1 MIVFRPPECYIMG
14 RTFFEPHTTGDTAM
28 KQAIVVLAE
37 GSEEIEALGTA
48 DILNRCGIMTM
59 LAGISGSIVSGA
71 HDIRVA
77 PDMFLEHTPG
87 SDADAIILPGGLPGA
102 TNLMNCEAL
111 GAMVREAVAKGKIA
125 AAICAAPIALHA
137 FGVLDGKTVTGYP
150 GSEKLSTRPGLAYTG
165 ELVERDGN
173 IITARG
179 AGVALDFGFE
189 IVSALCGAE
198 KADGLRKSMQCR

>member
-1 MIVFRPPECYIMG
+1 
-14 RTFFEPHTTGDTAM
+14 M

-37 GSEEIEALGTA
+37 GFEEIEALGTA

-150 GSEKLSTRPGLAYTG
+150 GSEKLCTRPGLKYTE
-165 ELVERDGN
+165 ELVEHDGN
-173 IITARG
+173 IITGKAPGATPYFAAEIARALG
-179 AGVALDFGFE
+179 INDATVRGVLAGMFIQA
-189 IVSALCGAE
+189 
-198 KADGLRKSMQCR
+198 

>member
-1 MIVFRPPECYIMG
+1 
-14 RTFFEPHTTGDTAM
+14 M

-37 GSEEIEALGTA
+37 GFEEIEALGTA

-87 SDADAIILPGGLPGA
+87 SDADAIVLPGGLPGA

-111 GAMVREAVAKGKIA
+111 GVMVREAVAKGKIA

-137 FGVLDGKTVTGYP
+137 FGVLEGKTVTGYP
-150 GSEKLSTRPGLAYTG
+150 GSEKLCTRPGLKYTG
-165 ELVERDGN
+165 ELVEHDGS
-173 IITARG
+173 IITGKAPGATPFFAAGIAR
-179 AGVALDFGFE
+179 ALGVNAATVQGVLNGMF
-189 IVSALCGAE
+189 I
-198 KADGLRKSMQCR
+198 RP

>member
-1 MIVFRPPECYIMG
+1 MRNSFS
-14 RTFFEPHTTGDTAM
+14 EPHTTGDPAM

-37 GSEEIEALGTA
+37 GFEEIEALGTA

-102 TNLMNCEAL
+102 TNLMNCKEL
-111 GAMVREAVAKGKIA
+111 GEMVREAVSKGKIA

-150 GSEKLSTRPGLAYTG
+150 GTEKLSSRPGLTYTG
-165 ELVERDGN
+165 ELVEHDGN
-173 IITARG
+173 IITGKAPGATPFFAAEIAR
-179 AGVALDFGFE
+179 ALGVNPATVQGVLNGMF
-189 IVSALCGAE
+189 I
-198 KADGLRKSMQCR
+198 RP

>member
-1 MIVFRPPECYIMG
+1 
-14 RTFFEPHTTGDTAM
+14 M

-37 GSEEIEALGTA
+37 GFEEIEALGTA
-48 DILNRCGIMTM
+48 DILSRCGIMTM

-111 GAMVREAVAKGKIA
+111 GVMVREAVAKGKIT

-137 FGVLDGKTVTGYP
+137 IGVLDGKTVTGYP
-150 GSEKLSTRPGLAYTG
+150 GTEMLITSPGLKFTG
-165 ELVERDGN
+165 NMVEHDGN
-173 IITARG
+173 IITGKAPGATPFFAAEIARALG
-179 AGVALDFGFE
+179 IDDATVRGVLNGMF
-189 IVSALCGAE
+189 V
-198 KADGLRKSMQCR
+198 RP

>member
-1 MIVFRPPECYIMG
+1 MRN
-14 RTFFEPHTTGDTAM
+14 TFSEPHITGDTAM

-37 GSEEIEALGTA
+37 GFEEIEALGTA

-102 TNLMNCEAL
+102 TNLMNS
-111 GAMVREAVAKGKIA
+111 
-125 AAICAAPIALHA
+125 PIALHA
-137 FGVLDGKTVTGYP
+137 FGVLDGRTVTGYP
-150 GSEKLSTRPGLAYTG
+150 GTEKLSTRPGLTYTG
-165 ELVERDGN
+165 ELVEHDGN
-173 IITARG
+173 IITGKAPGATPFFAAEIAR
-179 AGVALDFGFE
+179 ALGVNPATVQGVLNGMF
-189 IVSALCGAE
+189 I
-198 KADGLRKSMQCR
+198 RP